1 MARPKQTAWRD
12 DETILARLPEVE
24 RRHLRGDSNVAI
36 ADALGVAEVT
46 IRRDIERIRKL
57 WRERTGESIEDM
69 KAAAVAELE
78 DVRRRALHAAE
89 FDERMERAVLL
100 GEKIDDREVYR
111 DDKGSASFRGNKAGS
126 LAQARQAAMD
136 KAKILGIVVDK
147 VAPTDADGKTL
158 DLAALVLK
166 ARERDGS

>member
-111 DDKGSASFRGNKAGS
+111 DDKGTRPARSLRPGRRRWTRPRSSALS
-126 LAQARQAAMD
+126 LIRLLPPMPTARHS
-136 KAKILGIVVDK
+136 IL
-147 VAPTDADGKTL
+147 L
-158 DLAALVLK
+158 
-166 ARERDGS
+166 RWY